1 MAPVGAPLEVR
12 TRALARET
20 ISSVFLNLSSQE
32 APFQSLL
39 MRGSHFERC
48 SYRCPELSVT
58 MLANMTLPGNNDVAA

>member
-1 MAPVGAPLEVR
+1 VR

-39 MRGSHFERC
+39 MRGSHLERC